1 MRRAGLSDSVLV
13 DALDASP
20 DAVVL
25 FTPAA
30 KVVYA
35 NAAVTPVFGRTPE
48 ELVGTNVADLLHP
61 EDVASALASV
71 DAFESQGVRARTA
84 ALMRFRW
91 PDGSYVT
98 LEVNGNPVDTDGR
111 RLYSMFARRAE
122 DRRIMAETVEMLTGE
137 LEVATALALVYDLW
151 RWPLDR
157 ALSALVWQDEGGA
170 RHVLGDDLPD
180 RLTGRFTT
188 LDDES
193 PWGAAWRGEEVTGET
208 SDLPPEVRKE
218 AEARGLVGYR
228 IHQVPHDG
236 PERVLVT
243 LWATESS
250 HPIPVFE
257 GRLEFISRLIL
268 ITLRFADQ
276 QRRLQHDAANDALTG
291 LANRRTFFGAAPGDD
306 DAVPWST
313 AVLYIDLDAFKP
325 INDRWGHAA
334 GDLVLVEVARRLTA
348 SCRQGDTVARL
359 GGDEFSVLC
368 ASCSREEA
376 GRIADRFLAAV
387 GAPIDIGEITVS
399 IGASVGAALLPPDG
413 AGPPPPLET
422 LVSAADS
429 ALYEAKRQ
437 GGRRAVVVD
446 VAS

>member
-1 MRRAGLSDSVLV
+1 LSDGVLV
-13 DALDASP
+13 DTLDASP

-25 FTPAA
+25 FTPGA

-35 NAAVTPVFGRTPE
+35 NEAVTPVFGRTPE

-61 EDVASALASV
+61 EDVGSALASV

-91 PDGSYVT
+91 PDGTYVT

-137 LEVATALALVYDLW
+137 LEVATALRLVYDLW

-157 ALSALVWQDEGGA
+157 ALSALVWQDEDGC

-180 RLTGRFTT
+180 TLTGRATAA
-188 LDDES
+188 DDPS

-208 SDLPPEVRKE
+208 ADLPPALRAE
-218 AEARGLVGYR
+218 AEERGLVAYR

-268 ITLRFADQ
+268 VTLRFADQ

-291 LANRRTFFGAAPGDD
+291 LANRRTFFGAAPGE
-306 DAVPWST
+306 AASVAWST

-334 GDLVLVEVARRLTA
+334 GDLVLKEVARRLAA
-348 SCRQGDTVARL
+348 SCRLGDTVARL
-359 GGDEFSVLC
+359 GGDEFAVLC
-368 ASCSREEA
+368 ASCSADEA
-376 GRIADRFLAAV
+376 RAIADRFLEAV
-387 GAPIDIGEITVS
+387 GAPIDIGEMSVTV
-399 IGASVGAALLPPDG
+399 GASVGVALLPAAG
-413 AGPPPPLET
+413 EGPPPPLESV
-422 LVSAADS
+422 VSAADS

-437 GGRRAVVVD
+437 GGRRAVMVD
-446 VAS
+446 VRV